1 MKIVFLKEK
10 MNELVISEIQII
22 PVKPKDGLVAF
33 ASCVINNSLYIGNIA
48 IYTSPSNPEGYRLV
62 YPLKVLPNGKE
73 INCVHPI
80 NKESGEVVSKAII
93 GEYKKLILE
102 VWRKSEEGNEN
113 GISKET

>member
-1 MKIVFLKEK
+1 M
-10 MNELVISEIQII
+10 ELSLTEIQII

-33 ASCVINNSLYIGNIA
+33 ASCVVNNSLYIGNIA

-80 NKESGEVVSKAII
+80 TKEAGEAIAKSIINKF
-93 GEYKKLILE
+93 
-102 VWRKSEEGNEN
+102 
-113 GISKET
+113 KEFKFRVTKT

>member
-1 MKIVFLKEK
+1 VKIVFLKEK

-33 ASCVINNSLYIGNIA
+33 ASCVVNNSLYIGNIA
-48 IYTSPSNPEGYRLV
+48 IYTSPNNLEGYRLV

-80 NKESGEVVSKAII
+80 NKDAGEAIANSI
-93 GEYKKLILE
+93 IRSYEDL
-102 VWRKSEEGNEN
+102 
-113 GISKET
+113 ISKREVKK